1 MSDHLEV
8 SYAGIS
14 DLATR
19 LETAATDLGTWA
31 GVAPTLPASGA
42 GAGAGAAAAI
52 AAHLRE
58 QVPHLTRTIASAS
71 EALDATRAAYEAT
84 DERSRS
90 LVSSLMEAM

>member
-31 GVAPTLPASGA
+31 GVAPSLPASGA
-42 GAGAGAAAAI
+42 GAGAAAAV